1 MKALGLSKSTYYHWK
16 HYQTS
21 RHDKQDTIL
30 KSQIFEIWKNNYKA
44 YGYPRITIAMRR
56 LGVVIGPNRVYRL
69 MQELGIRSLMGRRF
83 KKPGTHVDYSQRPN
97 LIKNHPIG
105 TIWRADITYLEL
117 RPGTW
122 VYLSTIFDQ
131 ASKQIIAFN
140 IGKEMASKLII
151 KTLLQALSRASKPTF
166 LHSDMGSQYTSIAY
180 EGLLKRNLIR
190 HSYSKQGYPY
200 DNGPLEAFH
209 SLLKREFIFQT
220 RFTSFE
226 DLVLRVEN
234 YINWYNTERI
244 RINGR

>member
-1 MKALGLSKSTYYHWK
+1 
-16 HYQTS
+16 
-21 RHDKQDTIL
+21 
-30 KSQIFEIWKNNYKA
+30 
-44 YGYPRITIAMRR
+44 MRR
-56 LGVVIGPNRVYRL
+56 LGVVIGPNRVYQL

-180 EGLLKRNLIR
+180 EGLLKQHLIR

-244 RINGR
+244 RING

>member
-1 MKALGLSKSTYYHWK
+1 
-16 HYQTS
+16 
-21 RHDKQDTIL
+21 
-30 KSQIFEIWKNNYKA
+30 
-44 YGYPRITIAMRR
+44 
-56 LGVVIGPNRVYRL
+56 
-69 MQELGIRSLMGRRF
+69 
-83 KKPGTHVDYSQRPN
+83 
-97 LIKNHPIG
+97 
-105 TIWRADITYLEL
+105 L

-131 ASKQIIAFN
+131 SRRKSIEIN
-140 IGKEMASKLII
+140 IDKEITAKLII
-151 KTLLQALSRASKPTF
+151 KALLQALSKDSKPTF

-180 EGLLKRNLIR
+180 EGLLKRHLIR

-244 RINGR
+244 RING

>member
-1 MKALGLSKSTYYHWK
+1 MTTPLTGPFENWQRLSRSWI
-16 HYQTS
+16 S
-21 RHDKQDTIL
+21 RI
-30 KSQIFEIWKNNYKA
+30 S
-44 YGYPRITIAMRR
+44 
-56 LGVVIGPNRVYRL
+56 
-69 MQELGIRSLMGRRF
+69 
-83 KKPGTHVDYSQRPN
+83 KKLLLISKLRNGT
-97 LIKNHPIG
+97 
-105 TIWRADITYLEL
+105 
-117 RPGTW
+117 
-122 VYLSTIFDQ
+122 
-131 ASKQIIAFN
+131 
-140 IGKEMASKLII
+140 KLII

-180 EGLLKRNLIR
+180 EGLLKRHLIR

-244 RINGR
+244 RING